1 MNGKPLDADGGQLLP
16 VTKDPASLSYQE
28 MLSRIYG
35 LGRFGIRPGLE
46 RIRAILK
53 ALSDPQD
60 SLQVIHVAG
69 TNGKGSTAAFLASIL
84 DAAGYRVGL
93 FTSPHLIAFPE
104 RIRLNGSELAEEYL
118 LRLAGKVLSSAP
130 HGATFF
136 EIVTAMAFLA
146 FAEQGVGPAIM
157 EVGMGGRFDA
167 TNAASGILSV
177 ITPIAL
183 DHCQYLGEDIG
194 SIALQ
199 KAGVIKP
206 GRPVVS
212 APQPPEAL
220 AVLREQC
227 ARLGSSFQLH
237 GTDFSAEWKD
247 GCISYRGLGW
257 DLAGIKPGIPGRYQ
271 SVNAAAALNA
281 AELLGHDLLPLSGA
295 EALRGI
301 EGARWPGRMELFP
314 GTPRV
319 LLDGAHNP
327 AGAAALAESLRDF
340 PRRSLILLLGMAGD
354 KDAAGMLSRLLPLAD
369 RIIAVTP
376 AIPRG
381 LPSGMLADKCSQLG
395 YGAEDGGSVTEGL
408 ENAVNKAHPEDL
420 VVVCGS
426 LFAVGEA
433 RAKLTS
439 RRFEPFRG

>member
-1 MNGKPLDADGGQLLP
+1 M
-16 VTKDPASLSYQE
+16 SYRE

-46 RIRAILK
+46 RIRTILK

-60 SLQVIHVAG
+60 GLQVIHVAG

-84 DAAGYRVGL
+84 AAAGYRVGL

-104 RIRLNGSELAEEYL
+104 RIRVNGSELAEEDV

-130 HGATFF
+130 RDATFF
-136 EIVTAMAFLA
+136 EIVTAMAYLA

-157 EVGMGGRFDA
+157 EVGMGGRYDA
-167 TNAASGILSV
+167 TNAASGVLSV

-212 APQPPEAL
+212 APQTAEAL
-220 AVLREQC
+220 TVVREQC
-227 ARLGSSFQLH
+227 ARLRSPLHLH
-237 GTDFSAEWKD
+237 GTDFSAEWTD
-247 GCISYRGLGW
+247 GFISYSGPEW

-281 AELLGHDLLPLSGA
+281 AELLGRSLLPLSA
-295 EALRGI
+295 ADALRGI
-301 EGARWPGRMELFP
+301 EEARWPGRMELFP
-314 GTPRV
+314 GAPRI

-327 AGAAALAESLRDF
+327 AGAAALAESLREI
-340 PRRSLILLLGMAGD
+340 PRRSLVLLLGMAGD
-354 KDAAGMLSRLLPLAD
+354 KDAAGILSRLLPMAD

-381 LPSGMLADKCSQLG
+381 LPSAMLADHCSRLG
-395 YGAEDGGSVTEGL
+395 YDAEDGGSVTEGL
-408 ENAVNKAHPEDL
+408 ENAVAKADPHDL